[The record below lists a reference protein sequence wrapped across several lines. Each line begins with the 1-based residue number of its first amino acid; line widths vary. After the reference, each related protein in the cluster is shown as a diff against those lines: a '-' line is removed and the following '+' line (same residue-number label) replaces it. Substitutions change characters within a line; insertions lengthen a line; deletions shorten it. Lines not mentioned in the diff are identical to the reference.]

1 MRDDTH
7 PRTRSGDRAAH
18 VGDWLAVYG
27 RTLDAPVRHGQ
38 IVEVPHADGSPP
50 YLVHWL
56 DDERR
61 SLVFPGPD
69 AVVTSQAPHAAAARR
84 P

>member
-1 MRDDTH
+1 MHAR
-7 PRTRSGDRAAH
+7 
-18 VGDWLAVYG
+18 VGDWLAVYSS
-27 RTLDAPVRHGQ
+27 TVDAPVRRGQ

-50 YLVHWL
+50 YVVHWL

-69 AVVTSQAPHAAAARR
+69 AVVTTQAPHAAAVVPR